1 MKENLKDLLKI
12 ITYLAIFAFLIVL
25 FSKITYFKTGGI
37 LAKVLAVL
45 TYSILTTN
53 CGAVSIP
60 ASYSAIYS
68 STSAKFEEIDA
79 ETTGRIN
86 KNAKAITITPL
97 FI

>member
-45 TYSILTTN
+45 TYSILIGTL
-53 CGAVSIP
+53 GVLI
-60 ASYSAIYS
+60 
-68 STSAKFEEIDA
+68 
-79 ETTGRIN
+79 TGLI
-86 KNAKAITITPL
+86 KEKKS
-97 FI
+97 